1 MSQALDQYDY
11 KILVKLIE
19 NGRTSFSAIAKGLN
33 ITDVAIKK
41 RFENLQSKGIIK
53 QISVNLDYKI
63 LGIEG
68 EVLVF
73 TKSDPLAIDK
83 NISLLQENDFIK
95 TVYKTFGDYNLVFIY
110 LLKDVSMIDVLEKT
124 IAKLQGI
131 QDFKFL
137 IINKTVFD
145 RATIPKTSLQIYY
158 KQ

>member
-19 NGRTSFSAIAKGLN
+19 NGRTSFSAIAKDLN
-33 ITDVAIKK
+33 ITDVAVKK

-53 QISVNLDYKI
+53 QISVDLDYKI

-73 TKSDPLAIDK
+73 VKSDPLAIDK
-83 NISLLQENDFIK
+83 NISFLQENDFIK

-110 LLKDVSMIDVLEKT
+110 LLKDVAMIDILEKT

-131 QDFKFL
+131 LDFKFL

-158 KQ
+158 RQ